1 MESAGKRR
9 RLPPGSSYDASI
21 RQIRKKQEMARLRRV
36 LGDLNR
42 EHFFL
47 QEEIA
52 RLADPR
58 PHSIAARAQHQRLT
72 GELLPDDNGERLNW
86 IQLMRAKSDE
96 LYRRYH
102 ENQLQESTAMREFG
116 RMQYATFLSK

>member
-1 MESAGKRR
+1 
-9 RLPPGSSYDASI
+9 
-21 RQIRKKQEMARLRRV
+21 MARLRRV

-58 PHSIAARAQHQRLT
+58 PHSIAARARHQRLT

-86 IQLMRAKSDE
+86 AQLMRAKNDE
-96 LYRRYH
+96 LYRRH
-102 ENQLQESTAMREFG
+102 FENQQQESAIMHQIARIE
-116 RMQYATFLSK
+116 RATFLSK